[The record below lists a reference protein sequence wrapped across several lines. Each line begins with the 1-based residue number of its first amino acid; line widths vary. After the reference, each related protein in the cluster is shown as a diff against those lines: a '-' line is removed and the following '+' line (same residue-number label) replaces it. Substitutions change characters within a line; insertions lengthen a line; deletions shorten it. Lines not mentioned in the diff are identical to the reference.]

1 MQNDAE
7 FCIAL
12 LHYNLHY
19 HLHRILIECGSVKED
34 VPVRSGVQEAAMI
47 ESPGGLRARC

>member
-19 HLHRILIECGSVKED
+19 HLHRILIECG
-34 VPVRSGVQEAAMI
+34 
-47 ESPGGLRARC
+47 ARFSLAVFVSNEIVTHN